1 MRWRTASSSPA
12 RARVSRSAV
21 TSQGPFGTS
30 HGSHRYRP
38 RAGRKLGG
46 PRPPGFRPRP
56 DLPPVTVTTRAGAWP
71 AGPEGAA
78 AMRKVIEWTLVSTD
92 GSFDDPIN
100 LGFMQ
105 YQDDAYLR
113 DGLGLLTAC
122 DAILFGRNTYQ
133 MFAKLYQ
140 GGRAHPWADR
150 MHTVPKYVF
159 SSTLGSA
166 DWNNS
171 TLVEGDAVAEGT
183 RLKQQDGGDLLVLR
197 HGRLGG

>member
-1 MRWRTASSSPA
+1 
-12 RARVSRSAV
+12 
-21 TSQGPFGTS
+21 
-30 HGSHRYRP
+30 
-38 RAGRKLGG
+38 
-46 PRPPGFRPRP
+46 
-56 DLPPVTVTTRAGAWP
+56 
-71 AGPEGAA
+71 
-78 AMRKVIEWTLVSTD
+78 MRKVIEWTLVSTD

-105 YQDDAYLR
+105 YQDDAYLS

-171 TLVEGDAVAEGT
+171 TLVEGDAVAEVT
-183 RLKQQDGGDLLVLR
+183 RLKQQDGGDLLVLG
-197 HGRLGG
+197 HGRFGESLLRAQLTDVIDLDVYPVLAGSGQQFFRDGQTAQVRLAAVKTFSKIVKMTYELQH